1 MLDDSTKDFNWTTLK
16 TIMKILLIFFIKMIL
31 LNKALQNKKLLQHNL
46 LNDYGKIVYIFV
58 NVLIG
63 YD

>member
-1 MLDDSTKDFNWTTLK
+1 MTALRTSTGPPWKQSWK
-16 TIMKILLIFFIKMIL
+16 YYWYFFIKMIL